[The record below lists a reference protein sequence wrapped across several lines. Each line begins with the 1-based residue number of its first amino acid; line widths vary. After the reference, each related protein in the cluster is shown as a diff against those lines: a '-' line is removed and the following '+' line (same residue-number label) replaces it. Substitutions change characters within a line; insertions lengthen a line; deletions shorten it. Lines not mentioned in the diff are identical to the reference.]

1 MRLPLLT
8 TATALTAGALLIGGC
23 AASPQRG
30 DVPESSPASSSPV
43 PGSQTP
49 TPVETAD
56 PDTPLG
62 WGPTVGELEE
72 AQSLVAGWTPEQLA
86 GQVIVG
92 RYLGTDPAA
101 VAAMVREHH
110 LAGVSVTNGNVVD
123 EAQVRATTAAV
134 SEAVAADGRDFPA
147 VIGVDQEGG
156 YVSHLRGIATEFPA
170 FDAAGA
176 AIASDG
182 TTGREVVREAAYA
195 TGMEVRDLGF
205 TWVFAPV
212 ADVTIGAADPTIG
225 TRSASEDPAV
235 AAKATATA
243 VRGYDDA
250 GVVST
255 IKHFPGHGAAT
266 SDSHDTL
273 PVLDSSLEEIEAHDL
288 PPFEAAI
295 ASHAPAVMMSHLDLT
310 AIAPGVPASL
320 APEVYDLLRD
330 DLGFEG
336 VTITDSLGM
345 GAVAASYKPAVAA
358 LNAGADLLLMPVDT
372 VETHRVLTRAI
383 TAGDVTRE
391 RAEEAAA
398 RVVALQMWQG
408 RVAEATPVP
417 GDVTTLAGDA
427 AAALTAAAY

>member
-23 AASPQRG
+23 ATA
-30 DVPESSPASSSPV
+30 PETEEPTTARTSSPPV
-43 PGSQTP
+43 EAETPEPTP
-49 TPVETAD
+49 TTD
-56 PDTPLG
+56 PDTPLE
-62 WGPTVGELEE
+62 WGPTAGELED
-72 AQSLVAGWTPEQLA
+72 AQALVAGWTPEQLA

-92 RYLGTDPAA
+92 RYHGTDPAT
-101 VAAMVREHH
+101 VAAMVRDHH
-110 LAGVSVTNGNVVD
+110 LAGMSVTSGNIVD
-123 EAQVRATTAAV
+123 EAQVRATTAAI
-134 SEAVAADGRDFPA
+134 SDAVAADGRDFPA

-176 AIASDG
+176 AITADG
-182 TTGREVVREAAYA
+182 PTGREVVRQAAYA

-225 TRSASEDPAV
+225 TRSPSEDPAV

-243 VRGYDDA
+243 VRGYDAA
-250 GVVST
+250 GIVST
-255 IKHFPGHGAAT
+255 VKHFPGHGAAT
-266 SDSHDTL
+266 SDSHETL
-273 PVLDSSLEEIEAHDL
+273 PVLDSTLEEIRSHDL

-372 VETHRVLTRAI
+372 VETHRVLTKAI
-383 TAGDVTRE
+383 NDGDVTRE

-398 RVVALQMWQG
+398 RVVALQTWQG
-408 RVAEATPVP
+408 R
-417 GDVTTLAGDA
+417 
-427 AAALTAAAY
+427 TAAASPVPADVSTLASEASAALGSAAY